1 MNGEIKWLKKLDA
14 AMSLGRNA
22 TASLNHAAMVQHEAG
37 NQVLSAH
44 LYRIAE
50 ALEESLRNADS
61 AVSEMISEEVKASQR
76 RLDETFVALL
86 KSTLVAATE
95 PQP

>member
-1 MNGEIKWLKKLDA
+1 MTL
-14 AMSLGRNA
+14 
-22 TASLNHAAMVQHEAG
+22 TAG

-50 ALEESLRNADS
+50 ALEESLRNANS
-61 AVSEMISEEVKASQR
+61 AVSEMVSKEVKASQR
-76 RLDETFVALL
+76 RLDETFVAIL
-86 KSTLVAATE
+86 KSTLAATTE